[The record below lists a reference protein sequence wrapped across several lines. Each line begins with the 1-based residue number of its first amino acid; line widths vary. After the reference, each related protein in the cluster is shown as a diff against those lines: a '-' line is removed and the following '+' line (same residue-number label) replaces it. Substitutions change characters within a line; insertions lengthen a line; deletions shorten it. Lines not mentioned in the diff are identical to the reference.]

1 MALKYGSSSKSSAF
15 KRSAFPMQ
23 SGTTNHASAVKKV
36 EEKDADRLKRLIEE
50 KKTKEGLE
58 NIEGTP
64 EYLKKLKQTNIRQ
77 GETDYIAEQKA
88 KKEDA
93 LRLKK
98 EEEAKKNVKP
108 KEKTWQEKESEFRD
122 LKSKNKGKK
131 KTLREIQ
138 KDERKHLK
146 TLKEEPDHKDLKKEL
161 RVEQKAERKMMR
173 KKYRKENKA
182 AKDEWTSDP
191 AYKKHKK
198 EVNEEEMRRTVA
210 GLREY
215 GPGGSGSQTEGKAK
229 YDAAKLAQSN
239 KEKTQASQD
248 IRDARTK
255 QHIEAYD
262 ANLKNENELASVP
275 SAAGTEG
282 DVNMTEQ
289 QKLAKGNIDARSSEK
304 YKNPKS

>member
-1 MALKYGSSSKSSAF
+1 MAFKMRSGNGPLAFKNMGSSPAK
-15 KRSAFPMQ
+15 
-23 SGTTNHASAVKKV
+23 GIT
-36 EEKDADRLKRLIEE
+36 DRIIMEPQEAKLLEV
-50 KKTKEGLE
+50 KTKEPQLE
-58 NIEGTP
+58 
-64 EYLKKLKQTNIRQ
+64 
-77 GETDYIAEQKA
+77 KA
-88 KKEDA
+88 
-93 LRLKK
+93 
-98 EEEAKKNVKP
+98 VKP
-108 KEKTWQEKESEFRD
+108 PTEEKGEEVVSTKGKTWQEKEGEFRD

-182 AKDEWTSDP
+182 AKDEWKSDP

-198 EVNEEEMRRTVA
+198 EVNQEEMRRTVA

-229 YDAAKLAQSN
+229 YDAGKIAQSN
-239 KEKTQASQD
+239 REKTQASQD

-255 QHIEAYD
+255 Q
-262 ANLKNENELASVP
+262 L
-275 SAAGTEG
+275 
-282 DVNMTEQ
+282 TEQ
-289 QKLAKGNIDARSSEK
+289 AKIATNEETTLNSDTQNAIGADGVNFNSNTTEYVSSSDRAVQIQKDRDKQIANDKAKMEK
-304 YKNPKS
+304 ELGINQD